1 MTSDAGVPLLPTNSN
16 NDINISDKASTSGA
30 VFNVSTTMVG
40 AGIMSIP
47 ATFKVL
53 GVFPALFLIVVV
65 AFLANLSANFL
76 LRFTYSDD
84 TKSFSGETMTYG
96 GVMKESFGSIGSL
109 LVQISV
115 IITNWGC
122 LVVYLIILGDVFCG
136 SERGETLHLGIL
148 QEWFGSQWWNTRP
161 YALLAIVVC
170 VLLPLVLFRRVESL
184 KYSSALSILLAVFF
198 VCISLVMAISALV
211 QGKTE
216 KPRLF
221 PDLNGQF
228 SFFNLFTAVPVIVTA
243 FTFHFNVLPITSELG
258 NPSKMEKALKISLI
272 LCVAIYFSIGLFG
285 YLLFGDSIASD
296 ILVNFD
302 RSSESPLLNDVVRL
316 SYALHLVLV
325 YPMVNFPLRMFIDE
339 LVFPKKP
346 VLANDNFRFISLTS
360 VILSLSY
367 LAAIVIPDIWIFFQY
382 VGSTAIVLI
391 VFIFPA
397 AITLRDVRG
406 IFSLQDQIIAVIMV
420 ILAVLTSTISISTNI
435 YSGTES

>member
-1 MTSDAGVPLLPTNSN
+1 
-16 NDINISDKASTSGA
+16 
-30 VFNVSTTMVG
+30 
-40 AGIMSIP
+40 
-47 ATFKVL
+47 
-53 GVFPALFLIVVV
+53 
-65 AFLANLSANFL
+65 
-76 LRFTYSDD
+76 
-84 TKSFSGETMTYG
+84 
-96 GVMKESFGSIGSL
+96 
-109 LVQISV
+109 
-115 IITNWGC
+115 
-122 LVVYLIILGDVFCG
+122 
-136 SERGETLHLGIL
+136 
-148 QEWFGSQWWNTRP
+148 
-161 YALLAIVVC
+161 
-170 VLLPLVLFRRVESL
+170 
-184 KYSSALSILLAVFF
+184 
-198 VCISLVMAISALV
+198 
-211 QGKTE
+211 
-216 KPRLF
+216 
-221 PDLNGQF
+221 
-228 SFFNLFTAVPVIVTA
+228 
-243 FTFHFNVLPITSELG
+243 
-258 NPSKMEKALKISLI
+258 MEKALKISLI

>member
-243 FTFHFNVLPITSELG
+243 FTFHFNGE
-258 NPSKMEKALKISLI
+258 
-272 LCVAIYFSIGLFG
+272 
-285 YLLFGDSIASD
+285 
-296 ILVNFD
+296 
-302 RSSESPLLNDVVRL
+302 
-316 SYALHLVLV
+316 
-325 YPMVNFPLRMFIDE
+325 
-339 LVFPKKP
+339 
-346 VLANDNFRFISLTS
+346 
-360 VILSLSY
+360 
-367 LAAIVIPDIWIFFQY
+367 
-382 VGSTAIVLI
+382 
-391 VFIFPA
+391 
-397 AITLRDVRG
+397 
-406 IFSLQDQIIAVIMV
+406 
-420 ILAVLTSTISISTNI
+420 
-435 YSGTES
+435 

>member
-16 NDINISDKASTSGA
+16 NDIKISDKASISGA

-53 GVFPALFLIVVV
+53 GVFSALFLIVVV
-65 AFLANLSANFL
+65 AFLADLSANFL
-76 LRFTYSDD
+76 LRFTNSDD

-198 VCISLVMAISALV
+198 VCISLVMAISALI

-285 YLLFGDSIASD
+285 YLLFGDTIASD

-325 YPMVNFPLRMFIDE
+325 YPMVNFPLRLFIDE

-346 VLANDNFRFISLTS
+346 VLANDNFRFFSLTS

-435 YSGTES
+435 YSGSES